1 MAKKINILARYRLEK
16 IVSELKEIQEDS
28 KLNKIDTWNLGQA
41 IGTIEQI
48 LWVQAKGDKKDDIF
62 PTVP

>member
-1 MAKKINILARYRLEK
+1 
-16 IVSELKEIQEDS
+16 VSELKEIQEDS